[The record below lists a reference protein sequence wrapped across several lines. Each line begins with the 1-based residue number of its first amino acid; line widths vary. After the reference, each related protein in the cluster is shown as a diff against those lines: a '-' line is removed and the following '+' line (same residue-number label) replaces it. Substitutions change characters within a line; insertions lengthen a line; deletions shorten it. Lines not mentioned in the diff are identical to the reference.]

1 MIKKLFYAL
10 VLSCVTG
17 YSQAQK
23 PLTDYVN
30 PFLGTATLWDSIDIG
45 YKPTHRTWGAEVF
58 PGSSLPNAMV
68 QLSPVTKFK
77 SGSGYQY
84 EDTVIYAFI
93 HTSKG
98 HWNLCNIPI
107 LPVTGSISPD
117 DYSSPFSH
125 KNESA
130 HPGYYQVFLE
140 RYNVNAELT
149 STLRCAFH
157 KYTFKAG
164 DSKKL
169 IVDLSISNERV
180 KSWNISQESKNTF
193 SGFQQAGE
201 KMYFY
206 AVANHI
212 ILNIDSLKKDKKK
225 ISVVNF
231 AAESKPLEIQMG
243 FSFVSIKNAKEN
255 LEKEMLGKSFARVR
269 KEATQTWEALL
280 SKITVTGGT
289 ARQRGIFYSTFYRS
303 FLWPALRSDINGE
316 YTDLKG
322 NVVNKGFRYYTEPSL
337 WDDYRNKLVL
347 LGMLSPAVTVDVIKS
362 LIDKGEK
369 TGFMPTFFHGDHA
382 SAFIS
387 GSYLKGLRGFDVK
400 RAYNLLLRN
409 ATIEG
414 GTRPY
419 ITEYNQK
426 GYIAE
431 QDIENPKIET
441 KATAGVT
448 KTLEYAYDD
457 YAVALLAK
465 ELNDTANYRM
475 LMKRT
480 SNYKN
485 VFDPSTEFM
494 RGRLTNG
501 EWIKKFD
508 PTFPYYEYMYR
519 EANAWQS
526 TFFAPHDPK
535 GLVGLFKSKD
545 DFEKKLDS
553 LFTIPWRGVEAYNI
567 SGFIGQYCHGN
578 QPDHSFPFMYYFVDK
593 QEKSQIILDS
603 IMNHFYDLGKDRLAY
618 AGMDDAGEM
627 SSWYVFNAIGIY
639 PFSPADENFIVSVP
653 LFDKVEMTTDDNVS
667 FTILKK
673 NDGKKISSITS
684 GDKRI
689 EGYFVSYD
697 DLRNGKKLVINTSV
711 LSAQKTSKSKDS
723 QKSKS
728 KLSTPCMDVF
738 SLFTSPNVPAFG
750 PGEEPAQDL
759 KTAIPFSPQEAG
771 RGMVHSL

>member
-1 MIKKLFYAL
+1 MIKRAVFVAFLLLASAHL
-10 VLSCVTG
+10 
-17 YSQAQK
+17 QAQK
-23 PLTDYVN
+23 KLTSYVN

-68 QLSPVTKFK
+68 QLSPVTKFR

-98 HWNLCNIPI
+98 HWNLCYIPI
-107 LPVTGSISPD
+107 LPFTGDISPD
-117 DYSSPFSH
+117 NYFSRYNH

-140 RYNVNAELT
+140 RYNINAELT

-157 KYTFKAG
+157 KYTYREG
-164 DSKKL
+164 QSKKL
-169 IVDLSISNERV
+169 MVDLSISNERV
-180 KSWNISQESKNTF
+180 KSWKIFRESDNVFT
-193 SGFQQAGE
+193 GFQQAGE

-206 AVANHI
+206 AKANHKI
-212 ILNIDSLKKDKKK
+212 INIDSLKKDNK
-225 ISVVNF
+225 IISIVSF
-231 AAESKPLEIQMG
+231 SDESKPLEIQIG

-255 LEKEMLGKSFARVR
+255 LEKEMSEKSFSQVR
-269 KEATQTWEALL
+269 KEANDTWENLL
-280 SKITVTGGT
+280 SKIKVSGGT
-289 ARQRGIFYSTFYRS
+289 ERQKRIFYSCLYRS

-316 YTDLKG
+316 FTDKTG
-322 NVVNKGFRYYTEPSL
+322 IVVNKGFNYYTEPSL

-347 LGMLSPAVTVDVIKS
+347 LGLLSPAVTNDVIKS

-382 SAFIS
+382 AAFIA
-387 GSYLKGLRGFDVK
+387 GSYLRGLRGYDVK
-400 RAYNLLLRN
+400 SAYNLLLRN
-409 ATIEG
+409 ATVEG

-419 ITEYNQK
+419 ISEYIEK
-426 GYIAE
+426 GWISE
-431 QDIENPKIET
+431 PDLEKPVVET
-441 KATAGVT
+441 KARAGVT

-465 ELNDTANYRM
+465 ELNDTANYKM

-480 SNYKN
+480 VNYKN
-485 VFDPSTEFM
+485 MFDPSVGLM
-494 RGRLTNG
+494 RGRLANG
-501 EWIKKFD
+501 DWIKKFD
-508 PTFPYYEYMYR
+508 PFFPYYEYMYR

-526 TFFAPHDPK
+526 SFFAPHDVN
-535 GLVGLFKSKD
+535 GLIALYKNKEDFEQKLDDLFK
-545 DFEKKLDS
+545 
-553 LFTIPWRGVEAYNI
+553 IPWKGVEAYNI

-593 QEKSQIILDS
+593 QEKSQVILDS
-603 IMNHFYDLGKDRLAY
+603 IMNHFYDLGKERLSY

-639 PFSPADENFIVSVP
+639 PFSPADEKYIISVP
-653 LFDKVEMTTDDNVS
+653 LFEKAELKLNRNIT

-673 NDGKKISSITS
+673 NSGKKITGITY
-684 GDKRI
+684 GDQKI
-689 EGYFVSYD
+689 SGYFISHD
-697 DLRNGKKLVINTSV
+697 DLKKGKKLMLIT
-711 LSAQKTSKSKDS
+711 
-723 QKSKS
+723 
-728 KLSTPCMDVF
+728 
-738 SLFTSPNVPAFG
+738 
-750 PGEEPAQDL
+750 
-759 KTAIPFSPQEAG
+759 
-771 RGMVHSL
+771 R